1 MASAPRA
8 ELLLDADFETMII
21 SHGLFGVRGLAVGN
35 LCLRLLVKIASI
47 FRGCLGT
54 GVLRSAF
61 TTRSVFSWSLFYTQG
76 LSLQNFRRSD
86 CFGFGGPAELP
97 SGDPESGLH
106 LSSTTSA
113 PTEPIIEAPLTA
125 LAEGYTPP
133 ANTSMALVDPKAW
146 DREMMTLPGQV
157 RTLPCT

>member
-21 SHGLFGVRGLAVGN
+21 SHGLFGVCGLAVGN

-97 SGDPESGLH
+97 SGDPASGLH
-106 LSSTTSA
+106 LPSTTSA
-113 PTEPIIEAPLTA
+113 PTEPIIEASGSRSLPWPRGTHLLPTRAWPWLTPR
-125 LAEGYTPP
+125 LGTE
-133 ANTSMALVDPKAW
+133 K
-146 DREMMTLPGQV
+146 
-157 RTLPCT
+157 

>member
-1 MASAPRA
+1 MAFAPRA

-113 PTEPIIEAPLTA
+113 PTEPIIEASGSRSLPWPRGTHLLPTRAWPWLTPR
-125 LAEGYTPP
+125 LGTE
-133 ANTSMALVDPKAW
+133 K
-146 DREMMTLPGQV
+146 
-157 RTLPCT
+157 

>member
-113 PTEPIIEAPLTA
+113 STEPIIEASGSRSLPWPRGTHLLPTRAWPWLTPR
-125 LAEGYTPP
+125 LGTE
-133 ANTSMALVDPKAW
+133 K
-146 DREMMTLPGQV
+146 
-157 RTLPCT
+157 